1 MSDIKRIDPRRAYG
15 VTADGRRRIVLG
27 EALQSGAAAAA
38 LEDEAVAAKT
48 PLRTLNRPEQWLMAV
63 VYSSRGKLDE
73 HARQA
78 IAAAALLANPNDG
91 VVAIVLG
98 ELSEDIA
105 STGADQYVVL
115 PEHDASSFMPDRALA
130 AVQALIDKYNP
141 RHIFIPDKADG
152 DGDLGRRLIAAGTVT
167 FATHVVEI
175 NKSTVSVRWSR
186 GGELATVPLPKIVL
200 LEAGVADSKLPFV
213 GRAERDEPVRTG
225 ISNDGSSAFRDL
237 GLKAGSSGNVSL
249 EEADFVVS
257 GGNGVAR
264 PETLRAL
271 ASELGATIGAS
282 RVAVDDGRFARDQQ
296 VGASGKTVSAQ
307 TYIAVGISGA
317 VQHLQGIKDCRHV
330 IAINRDANAP
340 IVKRADLAVIG
351 DAEEIMQAMLDGL
364 TSQRNAAGGRPNG

>member
-1 MSDIKRIDPRRAYG
+1 MSDIRRLDPRRAYS

-27 EALQSGAAAAA
+27 VDYQSGTDAPALT
-38 LEDEAVAAKT
+38 LEDATAKK
-48 PLRTLNRPEQWLMAV
+48 PLRTQVHPEQWLMAV
-63 VYSSRGKLDE
+63 AYSSRGKLDE

-78 IAAAALLANPNDG
+78 IAAAALLASPTDG
-91 VVAIVLG
+91 VVAVVLG
-98 ELSEDIA
+98 DLTADMA
-105 STGADQYVVL
+105 STGADKFVVL
-115 PEHDASSFMPDRALA
+115 PECDAASYMPDRALA
-130 AVQALIDKYNP
+130 TLQALIEKYHP
-141 RHIFIPDKADG
+141 RHIFLPDKADG
-152 DGDLGRRLIAAGTVT
+152 DGDLGRRLIATAN
-167 FATHVVEI
+167 A
-175 NKSTVSVRWSR
+175 TVSVRWH
-186 GGELATVPLPKIVL
+186 GGGQFATAPLPKIVL

-213 GRAERDEPVRTG
+213 GRAERTEPG
-225 ISNDGSSAFRDL
+225 DASSSNEGSSTYCDL
-237 GLKAGSSGNVSL
+237 GLKTSSSGSVSL

-264 PETLRAL
+264 PETLKTL

-351 DAEEIMQAMLDGL
+351 DAEDIMQAMLVGL
-364 TSQRNAAGGRPNG
+364 KSRPTAASGGTHG